1 MKIDLRQGRSLRTV
15 RGAGSNMKRLI
26 FALTVAAGLAG
37 CAQLKELAA
46 SGATAH
52 EEQSPFPKSS
62 SNIAG
67 N

>member
-1 MKIDLRQGRSLRTV
+1 
-15 RGAGSNMKRLI
+15 MKRLI
-26 FALTVAAGLAG
+26 LALSLAAAALSG
-37 CAQLKELAA
+37 CAQLKEWYNDANA
-46 SGATAH
+46 HAGATAV

>member
-1 MKIDLRQGRSLRTV
+1 MKGLILALSL
-15 RGAGSNMKRLI
+15 
-26 FALTVAAGLAG
+26 AATALAG
-37 CAQLKELAA
+37 CAQLNEIPH
-46 SGATAH
+46 SGATAF